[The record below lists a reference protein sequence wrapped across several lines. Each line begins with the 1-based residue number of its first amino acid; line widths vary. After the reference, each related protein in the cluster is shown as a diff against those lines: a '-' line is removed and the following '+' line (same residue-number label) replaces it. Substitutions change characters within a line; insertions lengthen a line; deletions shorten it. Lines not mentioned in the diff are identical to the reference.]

1 MTAGDYDAAAT
12 LVAAAP
18 EGVDL
23 IIADYRLPRVP
34 NGARA
39 AGRLRVLC
47 RRSVPVLIVTADPG
61 QEALPEVAKPG
72 FPALQNPVNPDAL
85 RAAIDA
91 QPAGSAFPRPVGAR
105 ATPRHSDKHRHGNK

>member
-47 RRSVPVLIVTADPG
+47 RRSVPVLIVTADQGPEEL
-61 QEALPEVAKPG
+61 QEIAKQG
-72 FPALQNPVNPDAL
+72 FPAMQKTVNPDAL
-85 RAAIDA
+85 RAAIDSQLA
-91 QPAGSAFPRPVGAR
+91 AFAVPVSAADRMSVGSGKGVSVR
-105 ATPRHSDKHRHGNK
+105 